1 MNPIHLGSQDHQI
14 VQTTTIQRMKKMITE
29 IDWSAEELKIL
40 LGWYQRLF
48 GKNKRTKP
56 TPDDIDVYD
65 KMKVVHKQIKKEE
78 KEQKDLFSD
87 DE

>member
-1 MNPIHLGSQDHQI
+1 
-14 VQTTTIQRMKKMITE
+14 MITE

-48 GKNKRTKP
+48 GKNKRAKP
-56 TPDDIDVYD
+56 TTEDVDVYD